1 MKKISE
7 MSPEELNKAL
17 KNVLNSFD
25 SMPIPQESAID
36 LQGNFK
42 KFSLYEDFDI
52 GYTVNATTH

>member
-17 KNVLNSFD
+17 KNVLKSFD
-25 SMPIPQESAID
+25 SMPIPQESAMD
-36 LQGNFK
+36 SQGNFK

-52 GYTVNATTH
+52 GYAVNATTH